1 MAAASMSF
9 NLVGA
14 FRGLSMSSGSSLSS
28 SSFFK
33 GDLGSLTMAAPK
45 LSFSCPQRLPLTIQN
60 AHKKGAGS
68 TKNGRDSPG
77 QRLGVKIFGDQVAKP
92 GSIIVRQRGTKHQI
106 QFHAGKNVGLGKDH
120 TLFSLIDGLVKFEKF
135 GPDRKKVSV
144 YPREVQPENPNSY
157 RARKREYFR
166 LQRERKKARKE
177 GIVPQ
182 PQLVLASAE
191 DDTTDNNSVC

>member
-1 MAAASMSF
+1 MATTAYMSL

-14 FRGLSMSSGSSLSS
+14 FRGLSLSSSSS

-33 GDLGSLTMAAPK
+33 GDTRMAINVGPR
-45 LSFSCPQRLPLTIQN
+45 SFSVSVPQKLPFPLTIES

-68 TKNGRDSPG
+68 TKNGRDSRG
-77 QRLGVKIFGDQVAKP
+77 KRLGVKIFGDQVAKP
-92 GSIIVRQRGTKHQI
+92 GAIIVRQRGTK
-106 QFHAGKNVGLGKDH
+106 FHPGKNVGLGKDH
-120 TLFSLIDGLVKFEKF
+120 TIFSLIDGLVKFEKY

-166 LQRERKKARKE
+166 LQRERKKARQE
-177 GIVPQ
+177 GNVAQ
-182 PQLVLASAE
+182 PQLLLASAA
-191 DDTTDNNSVC
+191 DTTEINSVC

>member
-1 MAAASMSF
+1 MATATSMSL

-14 FRGLSMSSGSSLSS
+14 FKGLSVSSP
-28 SSFFK
+28 SSFFR
-33 GDLGSLTMAAPK
+33 GDVNLLCPRMVTLPKQKIQAPV
-45 LSFSCPQRLPLTIQN
+45 PLTIES

-92 GSIIVRQRGTKHQI
+92 GSIIVRQRGTK
-106 QFHAGKNVGLGKDH
+106 FHAGKNVGLGKDH
-120 TLFSLIDGLVKFEKF
+120 TIFSLIDGVVKFEKF

-166 LQRERKKARKE
+166 LQREKKKARRE
-177 GIVPQ
+177 GFASQ

-191 DDTTDNNSVC
+191 AADGLQTNPSC